1 MIIDS
6 ISVWSNIIIPLC
18 IVPIGVFFKSI
29 WDRYTNLK
37 IEKSQSIKRHMVE
50 ITQHKL
56 ENFYWPIYIR
66 LLKINEIESKIK
78 IQNTYHCKKR
88 QQIKNENTNIHDVCI
103 EINNNN
109 DNDIHVNDTDN
120 LYSSDLSS
128 TEEEYTTSDDEEHNW
143 DKMYKIIN
151 IEKKSDK
158 KIMNRNSTKRFIGS
172 IFENNENNS
181 VQNSILKYIQYS
193 PKNKLKNEETDMSD
207 FHENEEE
214 QIERRIHKKNK
225 QYLDVDVNIVNEILQ
240 SIFVIYCE
248 LEEIIIKNIHIAEVN
263 KKLKKELL
271 KFLKFITMLRVLRE
285 NKQNLTPLD
294 FGAKYPK
301 LLLELIEKNV
311 TSLQKLY
318 NTIIYN

>member
-1 MIIDS
+1 MIIDNIS
-6 ISVWSNIIIPLC
+6 IWSNIIIPLC
-18 IVPIGVFFKSI
+18 IVPIGVFLKSI

-88 QQIKNENTNIHDVCI
+88 QHTKSENTNIHDICI
-103 EINNNN
+103 EINN
-109 DNDIHVNDTDN
+109 DIRVNDTDN
-120 LYSSDLSS
+120 LNSSDLSS

-143 DKMYKIIN
+143 DKMNKLIDID
-151 IEKKSDK
+151 KKSDK
-158 KIMNRNSTKRFIGS
+158 KTIHRNSTQRFISS
-172 IFENNENNS
+172 ILENNENNS
-181 VQNSILKYIQYS
+181 VQNSILKYIHYS
-193 PKNKLKNEETDMSD
+193 PKNKFKNEDIDMSD
-207 FHENEEE
+207 FREEE

-225 QYLDVDVNIVNEILQ
+225 YYLDVELDIVNEILQ
-240 SIFVIYCE
+240 SIFTIYCE

-263 KKLKKELL
+263 KKLKRELL

-301 LLLELIEKNV
+301 LLLELIDKNV

>member
-1 MIIDS
+1 MIIDNIS
-6 ISVWSNIIIPLC
+6 IWSNIIIPLC

-88 QQIKNENTNIHDVCI
+88 QSVKNENTNIHDICI
-103 EINNNN
+103 EIN
-109 DNDIHVNDTDN
+109 NDIHVNDTDILN
-120 LYSSDLSS
+120 SSDLSS

-143 DKMYKIIN
+143 DKMNKLIDID
-151 IEKKSDK
+151 KKSDK
-158 KIMNRNSTKRFIGS
+158 KTIHRNSTQRFISS
-172 IFENNENNS
+172 ILENNENNS
-181 VQNSILKYIQYS
+181 VQNSILKYIYYS
-193 PKNKLKNEETDMSD
+193 PKNKFKNEDIDMSD
-207 FHENEEE
+207 FREEE

-225 QYLDVDVNIVNEILQ
+225 YYLDVEVDIVNEILQ
-240 SIFVIYCE
+240 SIFTIYCE

-263 KKLKKELL
+263 KKLKRELL

-301 LLLELIEKNV
+301 LLLELIDKNV

>member
-1 MIIDS
+1 MINIDKIGS
-6 ISVWSNIIIPLC
+6 WSNFLMPIL
-18 IVPIGVFFKSI
+18 IVPIGVFIKSI

-37 IEKSQSIKRHMVE
+37 IEKSQSIKRHMIE

-88 QQIKNENTNIHDVCI
+88 KHIENIHDICI
-103 EINNNN
+103 EIENN
-109 DNDIHVNDTDN
+109 DTINYNENHNDIDN

-128 TEEEYTTSDDEEHNW
+128 TEEEYTSSDEEEHNW
-143 DKMYKIIN
+143 DKMNNLIVID
-151 IEKKSDK
+151 KKLHK
-158 KIMNRNSTKRFIGS
+158 KIMNRKSTQRFIGN
-172 IFENNENNS
+172 IFDNNENS
-181 VQNSILKYIQYS
+181 IQNTLLKYMHS
-193 PKNKLKNEETDMSD
+193 PKNKFKNEEDINV
-207 FHENEEE
+207 FNENEENN
-214 QIERRIHKKNK
+214 IEKRIHKKNK
-225 QYLDVDVNIVNEILQ
+225 YYLDVDIEIVNEILKN
-240 SIFVIYCE
+240 IFIIYSE
-248 LEEIIIKNIHIAEVN
+248 LEDIIIKNIHIAEVN

-301 LLLELIEKNV
+301 NLLNLIDKNV
-311 TSLQKLY
+311 KSLQKLY